1 MPPVRE
7 ILPDVLHWEAFHEP
21 CRARVSSYY
30 IGGPAGIVIDP
41 KLPED
46 AFDGF
51 PSQPEQVVL
60 TNGNHLRDAQSFA
73 ERFGIPVRAPRE
85 AADKLDGEVDYEP
98 YDDHDLVAVGVTAVR
113 IGKLAQDE
121 YALYLD
127 VADGAIAFADAL
139 NRYSGVLAFGS
150 DTALGDKAPKIKAG
164 LKQAFEG
171 LLLRD
176 FENLLFSHG
185 EPLVGDGKAALRRF
199 VKSPVGHE
207 EFGNVL

>member
-1 MPPVRE
+1 
-7 ILPDVLHWEAFHEP
+7 
-21 CRARVSSYY
+21 VSSYY
-30 IGGPAGIVIDP
+30 IGGPAGILIDP

-46 AFDGF
+46 GFDGF
-51 PSQPEQVVL
+51 PSRPQQVVL

-73 ERFGIPVRAPRE
+73 KRFGIPVRAPRE

-113 IGKLAQDE
+113 IGKLAGDE

-139 NRYSGVLAFGS
+139 NRFSGVLAFVS
-150 DTALGDKAPKIKAG
+150 EAALGDKAPKIKAG
-164 LKQAFEG
+164 LKQALEG

-207 EFGNVL
+207 EFGDVL